1 MYHLVKIQN
10 IQISTWTKN
19 NKITR
24 CDTVNFDF
32 VFKKKKKDNENKPK
46 KSYLM
51 EINDYTMW
59 ILYFYQIA
67 VDESQNKHFLYR
79 SRFFR

>member
-32 VFKKKKKDNENKPK
+32 VFKKKKDNENKPK

-67 VDESQNKHFLYR
+67 VDESQNKHFL
-79 SRFFR
+79 

>member
-1 MYHLVKIQN
+1 MKKYAEIVNAIMYHLVKIQN

-32 VFKKKKKDNENKPK
+32 VFKKKKG
-46 KSYLM
+46 
-51 EINDYTMW
+51 
-59 ILYFYQIA
+59 
-67 VDESQNKHFLYR
+67 
-79 SRFFR
+79 

>member
-51 EINDYTMW
+51 EINDYAMW

-67 VDESQNKHFLYR
+67 VDESQNKHFL
-79 SRFFR
+79 